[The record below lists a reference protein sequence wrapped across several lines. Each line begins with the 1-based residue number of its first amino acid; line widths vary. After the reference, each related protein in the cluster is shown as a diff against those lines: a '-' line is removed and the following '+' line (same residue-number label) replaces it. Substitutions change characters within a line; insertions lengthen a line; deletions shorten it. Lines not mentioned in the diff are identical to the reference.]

1 MNRTD
6 IKSPRRQRVVT
17 FATHLLCL
25 VILFVLP
32 EVLFNYGRTQG
43 APAYIVYSKS
53 FLYVVAFYVNYYFI
67 VDNTVGKPR
76 GVLRLVGYNT
86 LLLLVMVAGLYVI
99 MRTSDK
105 PPRRGIDIDEATR
118 LARHASFIL
127 RDVVMLV
134 LTIALA
140 VAIKLSDK
148 WMKMEAR
155 GKEEE
160 AVKRKQELDGLR
172 SQLNPH
178 FLFNTLNSIYA
189 LIDISPAKARD
200 AVHELSRL
208 LRYVLYENPSLVALG
223 SEASFIENY
232 VKLQR
237 LRLPAG
243 ACLDL
248 EVKLGDNAAA
258 LVPPMLFVTL
268 IENVFKHA
276 DFSSPASISLEAA
289 GEYALCTTRNKTRC
303 DKASGGSG
311 IGLVNLRRRLE
322 LLFGNNAA
330 LTATAAA
337 DDTFIVELKVPLSRQ
352 PQ

>member
-1 MNRTD
+1 M
-6 IKSPRRQRVVT
+6 T
-17 FATHLLCL
+17 FITHLLCL

-32 EVLFNYGRTQG
+32 EVLFNYGRPQG

-53 FLYVVAFYVNYYFI
+53 LLYVVAFYVNYYFI
-67 VDNTVGKPR
+67 VDNTIGRPR
-76 GVLRLVGYNT
+76 GVLRLVVYNA
-86 LLLLVMVAGLYVI
+86 LLMLVMVGVLYVLI
-99 MRTSDK
+99 RTSDK
-105 PPRRGIDIDEATR
+105 PPRRGIDMDEATR
-118 LARHASFIL
+118 LARHLSFIL
-127 RDVVMLV
+127 RDAVMLV

-148 WMKMEAR
+148 WMRMEAR
-155 GKEEE
+155 SKEEE

-223 SEASFIENY
+223 SEASFMENY

-237 LRLPAG
+237 LRLQAG
-243 ACLDL
+243 SRLDL
-248 EVKLGDNAAA
+248 DVNLGGNADS

-276 DFSSPASISLEAA
+276 DFSSPASISLTADSD
-289 GEYALCTTRNKTRC
+289 YALCTTHNKAKNC
-303 DKASGGSG
+303 DSKAESG
-311 IGLVNLRRRLE
+311 IGLGNLRRRLE
-322 LLFGNNAA
+322 LLFDNRAA
-330 LTATAAA
+330 LTVAAE
-337 DDTFIVELKVPLSRQ
+337 DDNFTVKLKVPLSRHSNL
-352 PQ
+352 

>member
-1 MNRTD
+1 MSRTE
-6 IKSPRRQRVVT
+6 IRSARRQRVVT
-17 FATHLLCL
+17 FTTHLLCL

-67 VDNTVGKPR
+67 VDNTIGKPR
-76 GVLRLVGYNT
+76 GVLRLVAYNA
-86 LLLLVMVAGLYVI
+86 LLLLVMVGVLYVM

-105 PPRRGIDIDEATR
+105 PPRRGIDVNEAAR
-118 LARHASFIL
+118 LARHLSFIL
-127 RDVVMLV
+127 RDVVMLI

-148 WMKMEAR
+148 WMRMETR
-155 GKEEE
+155 SKEEE

-223 SEASFIENY
+223 SEASFLENY
-232 VKLQR
+232 VKLQQ

-243 ACLDL
+243 ARLDL
-248 EVKLGDNAAA
+248 DVNLGENADS

-276 DFSSPASISLEAA
+276 DFSSPACISLAA
-289 GEYALCTTRNKTRC
+289 EDDYAICTTRNKA
-303 DKASGGSG
+303 KAGDSKGSSG
-311 IGLVNLRRRLE
+311 IGLGNLRRRLE
-322 LLFGNNAA
+322 LLFGNRAA
-330 LTATAAA
+330 LTVDVA
-337 DDTFIVELKVPLSRQ
+337 DDIFTVELKVPLARHSNI
-352 PQ
+352 